1 MTDRRQ
7 THPATGHV
15 KAVEAAEMQL
25 RQLIRQDRTDGK
37 ESPLLDYLYIPRAF
51 EGMLEMQ
58 QLCHG
63 LAVRSG
69 WWTSRLTGKPLDY
82 TQVNIG
88 EKLMLIVSEVAEG
101 MEGHRKDLMDDKLPH
116 RKMIEVELA
125 DALIRILDLA
135 GFMQLDIA
143 GAVIEKLAFNQQR
156 PDHKIENRNAPG
168 GKAY

>member
-1 MTDRRQ
+1 MTDHFDTPLQ
-7 THPATGHV
+7 TAAYFLLAITDEHASDGTILERISPTGV
-15 KAVEAAEMQL
+15 ASGLKDA
-25 RQLIRQDRTDGK
+25 QD
-37 ESPLLDYLYIPRAF
+37 
-51 EGMLEMQ
+51 
-58 QLCHG
+58 LCHG

-101 MEGHRKDLMDDKLPH
+101 MEGQRKDLMDDKLPH

-135 GFMQLDIA
+135 GFMNLDIA

>member
-1 MTDRRQ
+1 MTPTDNAR
-7 THPATGHV
+7 
-15 KAVEAAEMQL
+15 KQL
-25 RQLIRQDRTDGK
+25 DDLIDESGSDEQGFT
-37 ESPLLDYLYIPRAF
+37 ESPLQQLLFAGSTAQQILDGLT
-51 EGMLEMQ
+51 ESQL
-58 QLCHG
+58 LCHG

-69 WWTSRLTGKPLDY
+69 WWTSFITGKPLDY

-143 GAVIEKLAFNQQR
+143 GAVIEKLAFNQVR
-156 PDHKIENRNAPG
+156 EDHKIENRNAPG